1 MQTMKIQWDDIPL
14 GVETGRV
21 EIVVTDAVID
31 SYRASMDLDIAWFTT
46 GAPPYGMRIAPPDMV
61 PKLAM
66 EPMFQDYLNSNI
78 GQNIRAKQT
87 FKFFAPVMVGTTV
100 RGVGHLVEK
109 YERRGRRFVT
119 LEGLFTDAA
128 GRHLVLDRR
137 TQMLLSDDF
146 NMRS

>member
-1 MQTMKIQWDDIPL
+1 VKIPWDEIQLD
-14 GVETGRV
+14 VETGRV
-21 EIVVTDAVID
+21 EIAITDAVIE
-31 SYRASMDLDIAWFTT
+31 SYLGSMDLDIAWFTT
-46 GAPPYGMRIAPPDMV
+46 GAAPYATRIAPPDMV

-66 EPMFQDYLNSNI
+66 EPLFQDYLNGKI
-78 GQNIRAKQT
+78 GQNIRAKQA
-87 FKFFAPVMVGTTV
+87 FKFFAPVAVGTTV

-119 LEGLFTDAA
+119 LEALFTDDA

>member
-1 MQTMKIQWDDIPL
+1 MQWDEIQL

-31 SYRASMDLDIAWFTT
+31 TYLASMGLDIAWFTT
-46 GAPPYGMRIAPPDMV
+46 GAPPYGVRIAPPDMV

-66 EPMFQDYLNSNI
+66 EKLFQDFVNGQI
-78 GQNIRAKQT
+78 GLNIRAKQA
-87 FKFFAPVMVGTTV
+87 FRFFAPVMVGTTV

-128 GRHLVLDRR
+128 GHPLVLDRR

-146 NMRS
+146 NMRA

>member
-1 MQTMKIQWDDIPL
+1 VQTVKIPWDDIPL

-21 EIVVTDAVID
+21 EIAVTDAVID
-31 SYRASMDLDIAWFTT
+31 SYLVSMDLDIAWFTT
-46 GAPPYGMRIAPPDMV
+46 GAPPYGTRIAPPDMV

-66 EPMFQDYLNSNI
+66 EPLFQDYLHDNI
-78 GQNIRAKQT
+78 GPNIRAKQA